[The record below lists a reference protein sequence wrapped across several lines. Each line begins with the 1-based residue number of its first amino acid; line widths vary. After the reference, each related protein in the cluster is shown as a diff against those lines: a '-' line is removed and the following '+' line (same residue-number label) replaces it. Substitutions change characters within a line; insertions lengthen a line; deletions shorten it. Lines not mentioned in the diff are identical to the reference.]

1 MVRDATDKVE
11 NIVNITVGKP
21 NFSCDPLR
29 AILVFENKGHRDVY
43 LEVFTTEERKQPEGS
58 APAGT

>member
-1 MVRDATDKVE
+1 MVRDATDIVE
-11 NIVNITVGKP
+11 NIVNITVSQP

-29 AILVFENKGHRDVY
+29 GILVFENKGHRDVY
-43 LEVFTTEERKQPEGS
+43 LKVLATEERKEPEGS